1 MNDTPLLTS
10 NEIDII
16 GEVLNISMGAAA
28 TAISMIL
35 NRQVI
40 ITTPVVQTVSKTNF
54 EYKSLEPVV
63 GVKINYIEGLNGSN
77 FMIMNVSDAKAI
89 VASLLGEEFSGDDS
103 IELDEMHQSALGEIM
118 NQMMGSAST
127 ALATFLSKS
136 INISP
141 PSIVEPDQ
149 FLEEFF
155 SSDQCDSIVAVS
167 FKFIVQDLV
176 DNEFITVFPIG
187 FTKEIIKS
195 VMGGLDE
202 PNDEEQA
209 DYDSYEEEEDVTYDE
224 IVTGHRQIPEFD
236 MSEEDIMEQPMAK
249 SAPQKREPAKKP
261 MREPAPRKNVSVKNL
276 QLQNFDSDDDYDDQ
290 PASVLESKNLN
301 LLMDIGLTITVEI
314 GSAKRSI
321 KEVMNLTKGSIIELN
336 KHADDPVDI
345 LVNGQLFARGDV
357 VVVED
362 NFGVRITEVVH
373 NNKKQ

>member
-141 PSIVEPDQ
+141 PSIVESDQ

-187 FTKEIIKS
+187 FTKEIVKS

-276 QLQNFDSDDDYDDQ
+276 QLQNFDGDDDYDDQ

>member
-141 PSIVEPDQ
+141 PSIVESDQ

-187 FTKEIIKS
+187 FTKEIVKS

-202 PNDEEQA
+202 PNDEEQS
-209 DYDSYEEEEDVTYDE
+209 DYDSYEDEEDVTYDE